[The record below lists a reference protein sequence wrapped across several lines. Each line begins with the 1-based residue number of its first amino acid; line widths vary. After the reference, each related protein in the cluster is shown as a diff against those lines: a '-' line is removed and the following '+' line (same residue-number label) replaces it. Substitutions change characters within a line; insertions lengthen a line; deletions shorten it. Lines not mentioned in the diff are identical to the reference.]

1 MLNEKRDRIGTIENR
16 YNIVIKIEAQNNL
29 ISPEYSLEKV
39 KGHAT
44 LQNSSSSIKVD
55 NQIIK
60 GDETDKQ
67 TTQVEIT
74 TNPSDDETSLDETQ
88 GKRRRRRRRKP
99 KPRPTNS
106 INQNENELSNNVNI
120 DNTSEIIS
128 STQKSEILGTEPI
141 DNVSKDK
148 IKKEKGT
155 RLSSSETRKNDLKTN
170 QTPTAATLIDED
182 PKLNTKGQPNS
193 IKKASTKKIPSPK
206 EALTLEKKDNKV
218 ATINSKS
225 NSIEDKALS
234 EAASK
239 KRGWWNKTKP

>member
-1 MLNEKRDRIGTIENR
+1 MLNEKRDRIMTIENR
-16 YNIVIKIEAQNNL
+16 YNIVIKIEAQSNL

-39 KGHAT
+39 KGHST
-44 LQNSSSSIKVD
+44 LPNSNSSIKID

-106 INQNENELSNNVNI
+106 INENELRNNINI
-120 DNTSEIIS
+120 DDTSEIIS
-128 STQKSEILGTEPI
+128 SRQESEMLGTEPI
-141 DNVSKDK
+141 DNGSNDK
-148 IKKEKGT
+148 IKKGKGT
-155 RLSSSETRKNDLKTN
+155 RLSSSKTRKNSLKTN
-170 QTPTAATLIDED
+170 QTPNAATSLDED
-182 PKLNTKGQPNS
+182 SKLNAKGKPNS
-193 IKKASTKKIPSPK
+193 IKKAATKKVLPPK
-206 EALTLEKKDNKV
+206 EALALEKKDDKV

-225 NSIEDKALS
+225 NSNEDKALG

-239 KRGWWNKTKP
+239 KRGWWNKTKT